1 MFSDRNILANI
12 ERSRR
17 ADRATYA
24 SRARGCAP
32 HDFIAFGM
40 CAANIPRQICGCK
53 PIRRGPARVVLP
65 AS

>member
-24 SRARGCAP
+24 SRARGGAPRMISSPSACAP
-32 HDFIAFGM
+32 QTFPG
-40 CAANIPRQICGCK
+40 K
-53 PIRRGPARVVLP
+53 
-65 AS
+65 